1 MSSVTQGSSSLT
13 EEDAADLKT
22 MHTLKSSKPGTKKW
36 RTARAAAAYALGF
49 KTEESPKASEAKER
63 SVCFRM
69 RDTGECSYG
78 TKCRYSHDKAKLKEA
93 KEAKAK
99 MSVFSV
105 PEASKDSDF
114 ALMSAARGA
123 KRAKR
128 SQRRVSYQS
137 ETDSD
142 DTAGT
147 SGPRMIDY
155 MIEGDVFAD
164 LDHGATPTMNMM
176 TATKKLKSEDRA

>member
-1 MSSVTQGSSSLT
+1 MQLRYQVSL
-13 EEDAADLKT
+13 L
-22 MHTLKSSKPGTKKW
+22 
-36 RTARAAAAYALGF
+36 
-49 KTEESPKASEAKER
+49 
-63 SVCFRM
+63 
-69 RDTGECSYG
+69 
-78 TKCRYSHDKAKLKEA
+78 HDKARLKEA

-105 PEASKDSDF
+105 PEASQDSDF
-114 ALMSAARGA
+114 ALMSTARGA

-147 SGPRMIDY
+147 AGPRMIDY

-176 TATKKLKSEDRA
+176 TATKRLKSEDRA

>member
-13 EEDAADLKT
+13 EEEAADLKT
-22 MHTLKSSKPGTKKW
+22 MHTLKSAKPGTKKW
-36 RTARAAAAYALGF
+36 RTARAAACHALGI
-49 KTEESPKASEAKER
+49 KTDELIKASDVKEK

-69 RDTGECSYG
+69 RDTGECIYG
-78 TKCRYSHDKAKLKEA
+78 SKCRYSHDKARLKEA

-105 PEASKDSDF
+105 PEASQDSDF
-114 ALMSAARGA
+114 ALMSTARGA

-137 ETDSD
+137 DTDSD

-147 SGPRMIDY
+147 SGPRMIDM

-164 LDHGATPTMNMM
+164 LDHGATPTLNMM
-176 TATKKLKSEDRA
+176 TATKRPKSEDRA